1 MALDALWSEAF
12 PTRPRPQ
19 VYSSQEIAPDGYLP
33 LTDASDFLVDS
44 LHGLGA
50 SQLYALTAN
59 NAEALRQ
66 AQDEWINLE
75 RLANQI
81 KTQDRFSSAYKDPQ
95 ALPSHEIFEERKE
108 ATLYDY
114 KHEPNRP
121 MLQTKFTL
129 PTLTTDQEKFD
140 LREPPNP
147 FAHKIPTDKQYRSI
161 MTNARTDGH
170 EKNPD
175 EQTPYE
181 QNFAFQAR
189 PPGTWIAKMAPT
201 EAVQPPRTRARE
213 AQLNGTAADRQ
224 TRFNGEKVPLTRG
237 VASADEIPSQGG
249 TPIGSPAGRKR
260 KIETV
265 DIALPRKKHPNQHTK
280 RREREEA
287 ERLAA
292 LNLQQ
297 GLPPASQPD
306 SVASPISV
314 PKKKHPN
321 QYTKRREREEAE
333 RLAREKE
340 EDSTEERD
348 RMVLDYF
355 QPRAN
360 RDSDQYASQ
369 NTSLPVTPIQD
380 YIPQKRKQPNQYT
393 KRREAEQAAE
403 AAGWLDHSNDRDRQ
417 GRSDSNQGR
426 IVDNADVASRH
437 ATPASPRPQAQAH
450 PGRNI
455 DFSNM
460 TTAELRTF
468 TFKDWELTALLQ
480 ERYLWLNDDPA
491 LAKQWKI
498 KIENSAY
505 AMRTYAMLKK
515 WKEWASEGRDKR
527 PRDKDKN
534 KSKTVSSKN
543 EQNGKADGEEAD
555 VESMADDP
563 LNTSTDANNDSA
575 GRPNSKIVTLKRPIR
590 TRAARLP
597 FEAGDSPKVMP
608 SSPLVNGVNA
618 RDLGNLDKLNDQ
630 AKIRSFTSTLQ
641 TIGEVDNAT
650 KVGRWQADTA
660 TDATME
666 DDQSKIPPASG
677 TQAPTPAKLV
687 AHGTEDDIYPSTQ
700 STLHQ
705 EDVPNAQQDTTIPVN
720 DSMEVDSKD
729 SPAKSRVRIEHDQ
742 RVKFTNGRFNA
753 AGAFHGT
760 MHVKKAGW
768 GWVPMMTGYA
778 PRPPTESDESSEA
791 SETSEPADTIRVK
804 ESSAINPTKQHQTT
818 EDLDPTV
825 NMSRTRSQRSN
836 RSTTFTASPDK
847 RAQQAAAATTGRAR
861 VTRGTS
867 GINNSLPK
875 TRRDQTPT
883 APISNGTES
892 VSPVVAG
899 GAVGGPT
906 RRAGLRPNPVKRTL
920 TNESLRAGSGGVGE
934 GVPVRRSLRGSGV
947 V

>member
-1 MALDALWSEAF
+1 MALDALWSESF

-19 VYSSQEIAPDGYLP
+19 AYSSQEIGADGYLP
-33 LTDASDFLVDS
+33 LTDTSAFLVDS
-44 LHGLGA
+44 LHGLSA

-66 AQDEWINLE
+66 AQEEWANLE

-95 ALPSHEIFEERKE
+95 ALPPHEIFEERKE
-108 ATLYDY
+108 ATLYNY

-121 MLQTKFTL
+121 MLQSKFTL
-129 PTLTTDQEKFD
+129 PTITSDQEKFD

-147 FAHKIPTDKQYRSI
+147 FAQRIPNDKQYRSI
-161 MTNARTDGH
+161 MSTARIEGR

-175 EQTPYE
+175 DQTPYE
-181 QNFAFQAR
+181 HNFAFQTR
-189 PPGTWIAKMAPT
+189 PQGTWIAKMAPT

-213 AQLNGTAADRQ
+213 AQLNGTVADRQ
-224 TRFNGEKVPLTRG
+224 TRFNGEKIPPTRG
-237 VASADEIPSQGG
+237 VTSADDITSQAA

-265 DIALPRKKHPNQHTK
+265 EIVLPRKKHPNQHTK

-297 GLPPASQPD
+297 GTPIISQAN
-306 SVASPISV
+306 SVASPVSV

-333 RLAREKE
+333 RLAREAE
-340 EDSTEERD
+340 GAEERD
-348 RMVLDYF
+348 QAVLNYF
-355 QPRAN
+355 
-360 RDSDQYASQ
+360 DSLMNKDLERRTPQMASFPATTAQ
-369 NTSLPVTPIQD
+369 VTT
-380 YIPQKRKQPNQYT
+380 PQKRKQPNQYT
-393 KRREAEQAAE
+393 KRREAEQAAQMN
-403 AAGWLDHSNDRDRQ
+403 GWHNDRNERDRQ
-417 GRSDSNQGR
+417 WQSELNQDQLGES
-426 IVDNADVASRH
+426 VDIASRH
-437 ATPASPRPQAQAH
+437 ATPASPRTQAQAH
-450 PGRNI
+450 PSRNI
-455 DFSNM
+455 DFPNM

-480 ERYLWLNDDPA
+480 DRYLWLNDDPE

-527 PRDKDKN
+527 PRDKDRN
-534 KSKTVSSKN
+534 KPRTAGN
-543 EQNGKADGEEAD
+543 RNDQNGKADGEEAD

-563 LNTSTDANNDSA
+563 LNHSTDTNNDSI

-590 TRAARLP
+590 TRASRLP
-597 FEAGDSPKVMP
+597 LEAGESPKVMP

-630 AKIRSFTSTLQ
+630 AKIRSFTNTLQ

-660 TDATME
+660 TDAE
-666 DDQSKIPPASG
+666 IEEEPAKISLEPRS
-677 TQAPTPAKLV
+677 QQPTPAKLV
-687 AHGTEDDIYPSTQ
+687 THGTEDDIYPSTQ
-700 STLHQ
+700 STLQYDDH
-705 EDVPNAQQDTTIPVN
+705 PNPQNDATIPAI
-720 DSMEVDSKD
+720 DKMEVDSED
-729 SPAKSRVRIEHDQ
+729 PLALPTPEQPPHPTFWQSADWANNP
-742 RVKFTNGRFNA
+742 KFQQS
-753 AGAFHGT
+753 
-760 MHVKKAGW
+760 GW
-768 GWVPMMTGYA
+768 A
-778 PRPPTESDESSEA
+778 PSEL
-791 SETSEPADTIRVK
+791 ADTILVNDTSAVPATK
-804 ESSAINPTKQHQTT
+804 HKPNSDDPSSAA
-818 EDLDPTV
+818 
-825 NMSRTRSQRSN
+825 NMSRTRSQRST
-836 RSTTFTASPDK
+836 RSTTITVSPEK
-847 RAQQAAAATTGRAR
+847 LQGIPPSTRPRA
-861 VTRGTS
+861 TRGPS
-867 GINNSLPK
+867 GINTTVNKS
-875 TRRDQTPT
+875 RRDQTPN
-883 APISNGTES
+883 APNSAETGS
-892 VSPVVAG
+892 VSPVVANG
-899 GAVGGPT
+899 IAAGVGAGAGGPT

-920 TNESLRAGSGGVGE
+920 TNESLRAGSGGVGTGE